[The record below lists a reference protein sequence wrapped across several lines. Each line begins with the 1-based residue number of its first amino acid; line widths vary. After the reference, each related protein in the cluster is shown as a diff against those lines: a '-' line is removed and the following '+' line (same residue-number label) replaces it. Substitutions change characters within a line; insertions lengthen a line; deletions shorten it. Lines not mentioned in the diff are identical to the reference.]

1 MKYGMYMNR
10 LTAISALVAMGCATE
25 PAFPDA
31 GDAGTDRNEQAV
43 SELLDALDVQRT
55 LSLALDPVATLQ
67 LDPGCQVDVDTA
79 TGLSPHVEQVTRWQ
93 GPCQL
98 GDGALLEGSLT
109 LAHTADGQFLSAD
122 GFSITENGSV
132 SVMLSGAM
140 ALARIDN
147 LVELNVAMH
156 ACGALGSTC
165 SDADSTTRIDLEYSI
180 YPMDTYPH
188 AFTVGVGG
196 AVDGEEMIVSVEGA
210 WKTDHAVCD
219 AEPIE
224 GSVVLDTFPRQTLT
238 LEGTGQCDGCMG
250 WQIEGIDVA
259 PLCLD
264 TIW

>member
-1 MKYGMYMNR
+1 MNR
-10 LTAISALVAMGCATE
+10 LTSTFVLFAVGCATE
-25 PAFPDA
+25 PALRDA
-31 GDAGTDRNEQAV
+31 GRVDTDRNEQAV

-67 LDPGCQVDVDTA
+67 LDAGCQVA
-79 TGLSPHVEQVTRWQ
+79 TDAAAPPAADVEQVTRWQ

-109 LAHTADGQFLSAD
+109 LAHTADGQYLSAD
-122 GFSITENGSV
+122 GFSITEDGSV
-132 SVMLSGAM
+132 TVMLSGAM
-140 ALARIDN
+140 ALSRIDN

-165 SDADSTTRIDLEYSI
+165 SDADATTGLDLEYSI
-180 YPMDTYPH
+180 YPMDTYPQ

-210 WKTDHAVCD
+210 WKIDQGLCD

-238 LEGTGQCDGCMG
+238 LEGAGQCDGCMG